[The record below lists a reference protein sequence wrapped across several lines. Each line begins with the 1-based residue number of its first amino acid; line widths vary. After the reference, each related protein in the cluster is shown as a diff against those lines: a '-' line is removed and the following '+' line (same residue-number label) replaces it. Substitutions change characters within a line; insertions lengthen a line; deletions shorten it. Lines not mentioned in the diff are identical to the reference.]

1 MDEPVKTLR
10 DRQLGTFQVTSQ
22 KPHCSDPFFLFLS
35 SSFFFFFFFFLLV
48 ALSTATVLEM
58 LHLGSE
64 SQPPK
69 ISVVDEVADESV
81 SWKVLVYDKFGCDVI
96 APLLKVGE
104 LRENGVTL
112 HL

>member
-1 MDEPVKTLR
+1 MDPDIEGLCP
-10 DRQLGTFQVTSQ
+10 
-22 KPHCSDPFFLFLS
+22 LS
-35 SSFFFFFFFFLLV
+35 
-48 ALSTATVLEM
+48 ATVLEM
-58 LHLGSE
+58 LQLTHE
-64 SQPPK
+64 AQQPK
-69 ISVVDEVADESV
+69 ISVVDEGVTNDESV